1 MPGLAV
7 KQLQRDGLGPVE
19 LQVAAGETLALYGAS
34 GSGKTLLL
42 RAIADLDPNQGEV
55 TLGAHAR
62 NTLPAH
68 RWRTLLAYV
77 PPESHWWAETVG
89 PHADEWDNGMLQALG
104 FTPEV
109 LDWEIRRLSSGE
121 RQRLALLRALSRQ
134 PAGLL
139 LDEPT
144 ANLDQD
150 NTHKI
155 EALIRDYQRQ
165 HQAPVIWVSHDEA
178 QRTRVAQR
186 VGRMQGGRL
195 Q

>member
-1 MPGLAV
+1 MPGLTV
-7 KQLQRDGLGPVE
+7 RQLQREGLGPLDLE
-19 LQVAAGETLALYGAS
+19 VAAGETLALFGAS

-55 TLGAHAR
+55 TLGEHSRDA
-62 NTLPAH
+62 LPAH

-89 PHADEWDNGMLQALG
+89 PHADQWDSGMLQALG
-104 FTPEV
+104 FGQEV

-121 RQRLALLRALSRQ
+121 RQRLALLRALARQ

-150 NTHKI
+150 NTLKI
-155 EALIRDYQRQ
+155 EALVRDYQQCHR
-165 HQAPVIWVSHDEA
+165 APVIWVSHDEA
-178 QRTRVAQR
+178 QRARVAQR
-186 VGRMQGGRL
+186 TGRMHGGRL